1 MKLSEELQRL
11 DELRQ
16 SGVLSSEE
24 FSRAKAQLL
33 GNCATVTPLAAL
45 DRLRRSTS
53 ERWIAGVCGGI
64 AYATGTGAW
73 IWRLLFALLF
83 FFGGTGLVL
92 YLLMWLFV
100 PADSLTE
107 R

>member
-33 GNCATVTPLAAL
+33 GNCVSTTPLAAV

-64 AYATGTGAW
+64 AHAVGTGAW
-73 IWRLLFALLF
+73 IWRLLFTLLF
-83 FFGGTGLVL
+83 FFGGTGLVR

-100 PADSLTE
+100 PVESFSK